1 MQDQLVQ
8 NDMWALPTQL
18 AEYVRLLVKWL
29 LFSLCFIFMTLVT
42 TCSFISCSSETAL
55 MSPIDSD
62 SHLAVPQGET
72 S

>member
-42 TCSFISCSSETAL
+42 TCSFISCSSET
-55 MSPIDSD
+55 PIDSD